1 MLDLTM
7 IRKGLY
13 EAKCLLEDR
22 VPARYRGYALNAV
35 EGAMNVLN
43 SNMNF
48 VWHEFRKDSMPVPG
62 NPLII
67 WLDYQHCGFP
77 VAANYSE
84 DRKLSW
90 YNSSG
95 RVEMEIT
102 PNKGEFVRA
111 LWAYVPIPVGE
122 TPKVDPSADIPRP
135 CSFSGTADDH
145 AAGADHVGGRR

>member
-35 EGAMNVLN
+35 EGAMDVLN

-48 VWHEFRKDSMPVPG
+48 VWHKFRKDSMPVPG

-77 VAANYSE
+77 VAARYM
-84 DRKLSW
+84 D
-90 YNSSG
+90 G
-95 RVEMEIT
+95 RVQFYNHGGLVDWQVT
-102 PNKGEFVRA
+102 PNKGEFARA

-122 TPKVDPSADIPRP
+122 DPQEDLAA
-135 CSFSGTADDH
+135 CSFPNNHADSGAEVRT
-145 AAGADHVGGRR
+145 